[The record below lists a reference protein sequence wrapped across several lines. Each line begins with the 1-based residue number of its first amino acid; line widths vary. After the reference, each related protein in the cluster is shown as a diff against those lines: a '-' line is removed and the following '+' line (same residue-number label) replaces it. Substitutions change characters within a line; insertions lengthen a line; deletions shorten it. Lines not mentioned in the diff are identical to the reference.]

1 MKTFLKL
8 CPVLSLVALT
18 GIVTS
23 SASGDEPKPKKPLGT
38 IERLDPRFDEIVPK
52 DAVVET
58 LADGFNWSEGPVW
71 FPEEGGYLLFS
82 DVPENVVFRWDEKN
96 GVKPFLKP
104 SGYTGKTPRSGE
116 PGSNGLL
123 RGPDGKLV
131 LMQHGDRRVARL
143 EEGGKFA
150 TLADSYEGKRFNS
163 PNDGVYSS
171 KGDLF
176 FTDPP
181 YGLEKGVDDPKREL
195 DFQGVYHL
203 SKEGKLS
210 LVTKELSR
218 PNGIALSPDEKTLYV
233 ANSDP
238 DKAVWMAYPLK
249 DDGTIGDGKVFF
261 DATKFAKQ
269 AKPGL
274 PDGMKVDAS
283 GNVFATGPGGVF
295 VFSPD
300 GTHLGTFVTGFPDG
314 NCAWGDDGST
324 LYIMADMFIGRV
336 RLKTKG
342 KGF

>member
-1 MKTFLKL
+1 MKTLL
-8 CPVLSLVALT
+8 PLRSVLGLFALASLIAPK
-18 GIVTS
+18 S
-23 SASGDEPKPKKPLGT
+23 FADEPKPVKPLGK
-38 IERLDPRFDEIVPK
+38 IERIDPKFDELVPK

-58 LADGFNWSEGPVW
+58 LAGGFNWSEGPVW
-71 FPEEGGYLLFS
+71 FPEDGGYLLFS

-96 GVKPFLKP
+96 GVKEFLKP
-104 SGYTGKTPRSGE
+104 SGYTGTTPRSGE

-123 RGPDGKLV
+123 RSPDGSLV
-131 LMQHGDRRVARL
+131 LMQHGDRRVAKL
-143 EEGGKFA
+143 AKDGSFV

-163 PNDGVYSS
+163 PNDGVFSS

-181 YGLEKGVDDPKREL
+181 YGLEKGVEDPKREL
-195 DFQGVYHL
+195 DFQGVYRL

-210 LVTKELSR
+210 LATKELSR
-218 PNGIALSPDEKTLYV
+218 PNGIALSPDEKILYV

-249 DDGTIGDGKVFF
+249 DDGTV
-261 DATKFAKQ
+261 AKQ
-269 AKPGL
+269 GKPGL
-274 PDGMKVDAS
+274 PDGMKVDAK

-295 VFSPD
+295 VFTSD

-336 RLKTKG
+336 KLNTKG